1 MDQGRGT
8 PRDSGGG
15 TGVVAE
21 QVKQQG
27 QQAVH
32 QTQQAAGQAVQQ
44 AQQQAQTF
52 LDGQKSKGAETLSS
66 VAEALRQTGDQ
77 LRQQQQAPAAQ
88 VADKTAEQLNRV
100 SSYLNGHSANDLV
113 ADVEDFGRQNSVLF
127 LGAAFTLGVFA
138 ARFLKSS
145 SPSTDGQS
153 RNYGPGGRGGQYN
166 TARVAYPYE
175 NVGNTPYV
183 EHGYAEGMMVT
194 PTTGYASETTGFTD
208 DTNIS
213 GSDIDGTPA
222 H

>member
-8 PRDSGGG
+8 PRETGGG

-21 QVKQQG
+21 QVKQQS
-27 QQAVH
+27 QQAVQ

-52 LDGQKSKGAETLSS
+52 LDGQKSKGSETLSS
-66 VAEALRQTGDQ
+66 VAEALRQSGDQ

-100 SSYLNGHSANDLV
+100 SSYLNDHSANELV
-113 ADVEDFGRQNSVLF
+113 ADVEDFGRRNSVLF

-145 SPSTDGQS
+145 APPSGGQS
-153 RNYGPGGRGGQYN
+153 WNYGPGGRGGQYN
-166 TARVAYPYE
+166 TAQVPYPHE
-175 NVGNTPYV
+175 NVGHTPYV
-183 EHGYAEGMMVT
+183 EHGYAQGMMGT
-194 PTTGYASETTGFTD
+194 AMTGYADEAAGYTD